1 MAHNWIF
8 DVLADLKT
16 YAKKNGLSAL
26 AEQLDDTTLIAATE
40 IASIEGRWPDTAAS
54 NDDATPG
61 YVFRQH
67 AECKNAG

>member
-8 DVLADLKT
+8 DVLADLKA

-40 IASIEGRWPDTAAS
+40 IASIEGRRPATAAS
-54 NDDATPG
+54 NDATPG

>member
-26 AEQLDDTTLIAATE
+26 AEQLDDATLIAATE
-40 IASIEGRWPDTAAS
+40 IASIEGGRPEAAAS
-54 NDDATPG
+54 NDDATLG
-61 YVFRQH
+61 YIFRQH
-67 AECKNAG
+67 AGCQNAG